1 MSGSNLIW
9 PDKAGKKRNKD
20 ILCLEDIPYKDDI
33 EYANELKTLPH
44 ISCSHC
50 VNIRKRKVENA
61 GFMFY
66 IKYEVPILLLNE
78 EENTKKSK
86 NNKRMEPIEEIFL
99 YKDKIDY
106 MLKLEK
112 SMNKNNV
119 DENKTRSD
127 NKDDKKK
134 NQKNKKGNEEDD
146 EIKQDEY
153 DNKENNNGGD
163 NIKGQFKKG
172 SNLIKKC
179 IDQNIDVYDVLGV
192 EETDDLETIK
202 SCYKKLILLFH
213 PDKNKGTAY
222 LNEKEKEKNKKKKG
236 KNKKTKYMNNNTS
249 NNNNNENENEK
260 DFLYFIEKYNIEKLT
275 NDEKKNIFLKIQDS
289 YTILSDK
296 ILRKQYD
303 SSIPF
308 DESVPTLTQLEEAKN
323 FYTFLRP
330 VFKRNA
336 KWSAIK
342 PVPDI
347 GDENT
352 DIKDVKYFYDF
363 WYNFNNWRDFSYQNE
378 YDYEQAECREERR
391 WMERE
396 NKKIQKKA
404 SKTENL
410 RIIKLVDLAYN
421 NDPRIIAENKR
432 IKLEKLKKKEQ
443 AMIEKKNQQ
452 NENHNNINMDNIINN
467 NNNNNNNNLGS
478 HKKNI
483 DKASIKLWKHHIKSL
498 CLTKLSN
505 LVNAEN
511 IQEKLS
517 LMSFDNLCEFI
528 YDIYVILNFTVPKN
542 NTDTTTTLANN
553 IKNNTLHKKIYN
565 HINEPKKSFQSQTS
579 TSTNNNE
586 NNNNNISNDGRT
598 NTGFIAHLK
607 NLHLDHKQIL
617 TLIDTFKKYI
627 QDHSFIIE
635 NKLNQLNNQHNCQ
648 IDTHSNNQFIKDED
662 QTDQDQANQDQANQ
676 DQVNQDQANQDQANQ
691 DQANQDQANQDH
703 IHPNTHAN
711 MDSQDIMH
719 NNISN
724 NIPYSNN
731 EKIYQHVK
739 KENEETNIYS
749 NDSTQININESNE
762 HVYEHV
768 KKENEQTNLYS
779 NESTQSNINIYNEKN
794 NEDNE
799 SPSNKWSAQEVSLL
813 AKALKLYPGGT
824 RNRWV
829 LISNS
834 IKTKNVKE
842 VIKKTKE
849 MFENDTLKNLG
860 RNFDETPF
868 DHFKNQNKGVMKK
881 IYDNLD
887 KREYKLNKENN
898 NQFETDNLNGDEEKK
913 KPWTHEEQHL
923 LEQALMKYPASIP
936 IKERL
941 KLVSQELKTR
951 TVDEV
956 ILRMKTLRA
965 QIMAKKSSK

>member
-1 MSGSNLIW
+1 MSGCNLIW
-9 PDKAGKKRNKD
+9 LDKATKKRSKD
-20 ILCLEDIPYKDDI
+20 ILCLEDIPYKDEI
-33 EYANELKTLPH
+33 KYLNELKVLPYV
-44 ISCSHC
+44 SCIHC
-50 VNIRKRKVENA
+50 VNIRKKKVENA

-66 IKYEVPILLLNE
+66 IKYEVPLLLNE
-78 EENTKKSK
+78 GDNIKKSK
-86 NNKRMEPIEEIFL
+86 ENKRVEDIEEIFL

-106 MLKLEK
+106 MLNLEK
-112 SMNKNNV
+112 SINKNNIY
-119 DENKTRSD
+119 DKNISNDKENKRKKANEKD
-127 NKDDKKK
+127 EEMNKDD
-134 NQKNKKGNEEDD
+134 
-146 EIKQDEY
+146 Y
-153 DNKENNNGGD
+153 DNKENNNNGAD

-222 LNEKEKEKNKKKKG
+222 LNEKEKEKEKNKKKG
-236 KNKKTKYMNNNTS
+236 KNKKKKNYMNDA
-249 NNNNNENENEK
+249 NNNNNNNNNEK

-308 DESVPTLTQLEEAKN
+308 DESIPTLTQLEEAKN
-323 FYTFLRP
+323 FYNFLRP

-352 DIKDVKYFYDF
+352 DIKEVKYFYDF

-452 NENHNNINMDNIINN
+452 NENNNNNIQHNN
-467 NNNNNNNNLGS
+467 NNNNIPS

-483 DKASIKLWKHHIKSL
+483 DKASVKLWKHHIKSL

-505 LVNAEN
+505 LVNTED
-511 IQEKLS
+511 IQQKIS
-517 LMSFDNLCEFI
+517 IMSFDDLCEFI

-542 NTDTTTTLANN
+542 NTDTTSTLLTN
-553 IKNNTLHKKIYN
+553 IKNNTIHKKVYN
-565 HINEPKKSFQSQTS
+565 PNINDPKKAFQSIGS
-579 TSTNNNE
+579 TSTTNNNHVNNN
-586 NNNNNISNDGRT
+586 NNNNNISTDGKT
-598 NTGFIAHLK
+598 STGFIGHLK
-607 NLHLDHKQIL
+607 NVHLDYKQIQ

-627 QDHSFIIE
+627 QDHSFILQ
-635 NKLNQLNNQHNCQ
+635 NNDHQLNDQHNY
-648 IDTHSNNQFIKDED
+648 
-662 QTDQDQANQDQANQ
+662 QTDIQTGTYTQCNEQFNKNEKENEKENENEIEKQQ
-676 DQVNQDQANQDQANQ
+676 
-691 DQANQDQANQDH
+691 
-703 IHPNTHAN
+703 THAN
-711 MDSQDIMH
+711 NYSNVNTQDIRQ
-719 NNISN
+719 NKFSN
-724 NIPYSNN
+724 NILHSNN
-731 EKIYQHVK
+731 EKIYEHVK
-739 KENEETNIYS
+739 KENEEINIYS

-768 KKENEQTNLYS
+768 GKLNEDTLKYS
-779 NESTQSNINIYNEKN
+779 NDSTQSNVNIYNEQN
-794 NEDNE
+794 NQENE
-799 SPSNKWSAQEVSLL
+799 LQSNKWSAQEVSLL

-834 IKTKNVKE
+834 IKTKTVKE

-881 IYDNLD
+881 IDDNLD
-887 KREYKLNKENN
+887 KREYKLTKENN
-898 NQFETDNLNGDEEKK
+898 NQVETDNLNGDVEKK

-923 LEQALMKYPASIP
+923 LEQALIKYPTSIP

-941 KLVSQELKTR
+941 KLVSHELKTR

-965 QIMAKKSSK
+965 QIMAQKSSK

>member
-1 MSGSNLIW
+1 MSGNNFIWSN
-9 PDKAGKKRNKD
+9 KAGKKRSKD
-20 ILCLEDIPYKDDI
+20 ILCLEDIAYKDEI
-33 EYANELKTLPH
+33 KYSNELKILPF
-44 ISCSHC
+44 ISSIHC
-50 VNIRKRKVENA
+50 VNIRKRKLENA

-66 IKYEVPILLLNE
+66 IKYEVPLLLNQE
-78 EENTKKSK
+78 DNIKKTKD
-86 NNKRMEPIEEIFL
+86 NKRIEAIEEIFL

-106 MLKLEK
+106 MVNLEK
-112 SMNKNNV
+112 SINKNNI
-119 DENKTRSD
+119 DDD
-127 NKDDKKK
+127 NKRNNDKQDKR
-134 NQKNKKGNEEDD
+134 NKVNEKD
-146 EIKQDEY
+146 EEVNQDEY
-153 DNKENNNGGD
+153 DNKENNNGAD

-222 LNEKEKEKNKKKKG
+222 LNEKEKEKNKKKG
-236 KNKKTKYMNNNTS
+236 KNKKKKYMNETY
-249 NNNNNENENEK
+249 NNNNGNEK
-260 DFLYFIEKYNIEKLT
+260 DFMYFIEKYNIEKLT

-308 DESVPTLTQLEEAKN
+308 DESIPTLTQLEEAKN
-323 FYTFLRP
+323 FYNFLRP

-352 DIKDVKYFYDF
+352 DIKEVKYFYDF

-432 IKLEKLKKKEQ
+432 LKLEKLKKKEQ

-452 NENHNNINMDNIINN
+452 NENNNNNTNN
-467 NNNNNNNNLGS
+467 NNNNIAS

-483 DKASIKLWKHHIKSL
+483 DKASVKLWKHHIKSL

-505 LVNAEN
+505 LVNTED
-511 IQEKLS
+511 IQQKLS
-517 LMSFDNLCEFI
+517 IMSFDNLCELI

-542 NTDTTTTLANN
+542 NTDTPATLVTN
-553 IKNNTLHKKIYN
+553 IKNNIVHKKVYN
-565 HINEPKKSFQSQTS
+565 HINEPKKTFQSIGS
-579 TSTNNNE
+579 TSTTNNNHVNNN
-586 NNNNNISNDGRT
+586 NNNNNISTDGKT
-598 NTGFIAHLK
+598 STGFIGHLK
-607 NLHLDHKQIL
+607 NLHLDYKQIQA
-617 TLIDTFKKYI
+617 LIDTFKKYI
-627 QDHSFIIE
+627 QDHSFIIQKKADHLSDQH
-635 NKLNQLNNQHNCQ
+635 NYPNDAQTDAQLNNQLNKNEDE
-648 IDTHSNNQFIKDED
+648 IDKH
-662 QTDQDQANQDQANQ
+662 QTYCNTYAN
-676 DQVNQDQANQDQANQ
+676 
-691 DQANQDQANQDH
+691 
-703 IHPNTHAN
+703 INT
-711 MDSQDIMH
+711 QDIMQ
-719 NNISN
+719 NKISN
-724 NIPYSNN
+724 NILHSNN
-731 EKIYQHVK
+731 DKIYENVK
-739 KENEETNIYS
+739 KENEEINIYS
-749 NDSTQININESNE
+749 NDSTHININESNE

-768 KKENEQTNLYS
+768 DKLNEDTLKYS
-779 NESTQSNINIYNEKN
+779 NESTQSNTNIYNEKN
-794 NEDNE
+794 NEENE
-799 SPSNKWSAQEVSLL
+799 LQSNKWSAQEVSLL

-824 RNRWV
+824 RNRWD

-881 IYDNLD
+881 IDDNLD
-887 KREYKLNKENN
+887 KREYKLTKENN
-898 NQFETDNLNGDEEKK
+898 NQYETHNLNGDVEKK

-941 KLVSQELKTR
+941 KLVSLELKTR

>member
-1 MSGSNLIW
+1 MSGCNLIW
-9 PDKAGKKRNKD
+9 SDKATKKRSKD
-20 ILCLEDIPYKDDI
+20 ILCLEDIPYKDEI
-33 EYANELKTLPH
+33 KYLNELKILPYV
-44 ISCSHC
+44 SCIHC

-66 IKYEVPILLLNE
+66 IKYEVPLLLNE
-78 EENTKKSK
+78 ADNIKKSK
-86 NNKRMEPIEEIFL
+86 ENKRVEDIEEIFL

-106 MLKLEK
+106 MLNLEK
-112 SMNKNNV
+112 SINKNNIY
-119 DENKTRSD
+119 
-127 NKDDKKK
+127 DKNISNDKQDK
-134 NQKNKKGNEEDD
+134 RKKGNEKNEELNKDD
-146 EIKQDEY
+146 Y
-153 DNKENNNGGD
+153 DNKENNNGAD

-213 PDKNKGTAY
+213 PDKNKGTTY
-222 LNEKEKEKNKKKKG
+222 LNEKEKEKNKKKG
-236 KNKKTKYMNNNTS
+236 KNKKKKNNINEA
-249 NNNNNENENEK
+249 NNNNNNNNNRNEK

-308 DESVPTLTQLEEAKN
+308 DESIPTLTQLEEAKN
-323 FYTFLRP
+323 FYNFLRP

-352 DIKDVKYFYDF
+352 EIKEVKYFYDF

-443 AMIEKKNQQ
+443 AMNEKKNQQ
-452 NENHNNINMDNIINN
+452 NENNNNNLQHNN
-467 NNNNNNNNLGS
+467 NNNNNNNNVTS

-483 DKASIKLWKHHIKSL
+483 DKASVKLWKHHIKSL

-505 LVNAEN
+505 LVNTED
-511 IQEKLS
+511 IQQKLS
-517 LMSFDNLCEFI
+517 IMSFDDLCEFI

-542 NTDTTTTLANN
+542 NTDTASTLLTN
-553 IKNNTLHKKIYN
+553 IKNNTVHKKVYN
-565 HINEPKKSFQSQTS
+565 PNINDPKKVLQSIGSIS
-579 TSTNNNE
+579 TTNNNHVN
-586 NNNNNISNDGRT
+586 NNNNNISADGKT
-598 NTGFIAHLK
+598 STGFIGHLK
-607 NLHLDHKQIL
+607 NVHLDYKQIQ
-617 TLIDTFKKYI
+617 TLLDTFKKYI
-627 QDHSFIIE
+627 QDHSFILQ
-635 NKLNQLNNQHNCQ
+635 NSDHPLSNQHNYQ
-648 IDTHSNNQFIKDED
+648 TDIQTDTSYIQCNNQFNKKENEIEK
-662 QTDQDQANQDQANQ
+662 QQ
-676 DQVNQDQANQDQANQ
+676 
-691 DQANQDQANQDH
+691 
-703 IHPNTHAN
+703 THAN
-711 MDSQDIMH
+711 NYSNVNTQDIMQ
-719 NNISN
+719 NNFSN
-724 NIPYSNN
+724 NILHSNN
-731 EKIYQHVK
+731 EKIYEHVK
-739 KENEETNIYS
+739 KENEEINIYS

-768 KKENEQTNLYS
+768 GKLNEDTLKYS
-779 NESTQSNINIYNEKN
+779 NDSTQSNVNIYNEQN
-794 NEDNE
+794 NQENE
-799 SPSNKWSAQEVSLL
+799 LQNNKWSAQEVSLL

-834 IKTKNVKE
+834 IKTKTVKE

-860 RNFDETPF
+860 KNFDETPF

-881 IYDNLD
+881 IDDNLD
-887 KREYKLNKENN
+887 KREYKLTKENN
-898 NQFETDNLNGDEEKK
+898 NQVQTDNLNGDVEKK

-923 LEQALMKYPASIP
+923 LEQALIKYPTSIP

-941 KLVSQELKTR
+941 KLVSLELKTR

-965 QIMAKKSSK
+965 QIMAQKSSK